1 MTLKFYDRTVNS
13 LGSFKPVI
21 NKHAVLQYVGKCQCS
36 VAGPNARFWRLRLGR
51 YSPFGGSGSAGILRL
66 AAPAPEYRPFVA
78 VPAPGYPPFVAVPA
92 LEFGQNENNIFEELT
107 LQALYSLCLC

>member
-1 MTLKFYDRTVNS
+1 MSVNVSAVWQGRTPDFG
-13 LGSFKPVI
+13 GSGSI
-21 NKHAVLQYVGKCQCS
+21 C
-36 VAGPNARFWRLRLGR
+36 R
-51 YSPFGGSGSAGILRL
+51 YPPFGGSGSVGILRL
-66 AAPAPEYRPFVA
+66 AAPAPEYRLFVA